1 MVLPVIFSV
10 NVLTLPMVFCEKVW
24 TPVTTWAA
32 KSAPGREP
40 RLVEVG
46 RFVGK
51 GDEETVD
58 AGR

>member
-1 MVLPVIFSV
+1 MIFSV
-10 NVLTLPMVFCEKVW
+10 KVLTLPMVFCEKVW
-24 TPVTTWAA
+24 TPVTIWAA

>member
-1 MVLPVIFSV
+1 VIFSV
-10 NVLTLPMVFCEKVW
+10 KVLMLPMVFCEKVW
-24 TPVTTWAA
+24 TPVTIWAA
-32 KSAPGREP
+32 KSAPGRELL
-40 RLVEVG
+40 LVEMG

>member
-10 NVLTLPMVFCEKVW
+10 KVLRLPMVFCEKVW
-24 TPVTTWAA
+24 TPVTIWAA

-51 GDEETVD
+51 AEVAVGV
-58 AGR
+58 GR